1 MVSGYTYLPNDT
13 EFSLI
18 EAASQKKPG
27 VWTETVM
34 NEKGKCPKF
43 DSSEVMNS
51 NFVTNTVLEQSM
63 QYRNKDTEETCF
75 SWMDISCL
83 RVMRYSTLMLLFKET
98 SNDEQAHTNCVL

>member
-1 MVSGYTYLPNDT
+1 M
-13 EFSLI
+13 
-18 EAASQKKPG
+18 
-27 VWTETVM
+27 ETVM

-63 QYRNKDTEETCF
+63 RYRNKDTEETCF

-83 RVMRYSTLMLLFKET
+83 RVMRCSTLMLLFKET
-98 SNDEQAHTNCVL
+98 SNDEHAHTNCVL